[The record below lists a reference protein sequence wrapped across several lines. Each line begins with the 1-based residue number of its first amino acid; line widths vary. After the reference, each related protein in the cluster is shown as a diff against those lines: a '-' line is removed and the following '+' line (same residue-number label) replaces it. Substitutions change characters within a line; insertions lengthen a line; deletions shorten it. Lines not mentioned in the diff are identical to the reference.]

1 MIANFPWSIR
11 WYVSDSPLVKVDRHQ
26 SPVGA
31 CPPLVQA
38 PLGCRRSLGECL
50 DGEVLE
56 KGAVESDKAVANV
69 AVVDK
74 MNLGVVRQGM
84 VKLMP

>member
-1 MIANFPWSIR
+1 M
-11 WYVSDSPLVKVDRHQ
+11 
-26 SPVGA
+26 
-31 CPPLVQA
+31 
-38 PLGCRRSLGECL
+38 